1 MNLDIKQA
9 EAVIQLH
16 DIARFVERNFDA
28 DNIALQI
35 REAAHKVDQA
45 KPKDISGTSK

>member
-1 MNLDIKQA
+1 MDINIKQA

-35 REAAHKVDQA
+35 REAADKVDQA
-45 KPKDISGTSK
+45 KPKEKK

>member
-1 MNLDIKQA
+1 MELSIKQG

-16 DIARFVERNFDA
+16 EIARFVERNFDA

-35 REAAHKVDQA
+35 REAADKVDQA
-45 KPKDISGTSK
+45 KPKESN